1 MHARCGYVG
10 ASNHRTVFIDLN
22 DVNRKLKP
30 LSRNPIQFVSKKGRK
45 ENILCHH
52 LTFNGQRKIFHA
64 LTDVEPP
71 SLSLPVTTIS
81 SRWVIMQLAGG
92 NGTKVGWGGSI
103 WVNFFWVCA
112 VGLSEPLPRYS
123 LFCGQL

>member
-1 MHARCGYVG
+1 M
-10 ASNHRTVFIDLN
+10 
-22 DVNRKLKP
+22 
-30 LSRNPIQFVSKKGRK
+30 

-64 LTDVEPP
+64 LTATDVEPP
-71 SLSLPVTTIS
+71 SLSLSVTTIS

-112 VGLSEPLPRYS
+112 VSLSEPLPRYS

>member
-64 LTDVEPP
+64 LTATDVEPP

-92 NGTKVGWGGSI
+92 NGTKVGWGGGGGGG
-103 WVNFFWVCA
+103 V
-112 VGLSEPLPRYS
+112 VG
-123 LFCGQL
+123 